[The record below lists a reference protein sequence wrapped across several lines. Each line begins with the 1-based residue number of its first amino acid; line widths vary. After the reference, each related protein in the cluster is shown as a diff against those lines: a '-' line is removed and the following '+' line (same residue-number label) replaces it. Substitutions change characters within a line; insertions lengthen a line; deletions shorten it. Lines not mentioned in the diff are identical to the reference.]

1 MFTEEEKK
9 ILKTCIST
17 EIIEV
22 KRLINEKPDIEL
34 NCYLQKLM
42 QLKEKLN
49 KMNESK

>member
-1 MFTEEEKK
+1 MFTDEEKK
-9 ILKTCIST
+9 MLKTCIST

-22 KRLINEKPDIEL
+22 NRLINEKPDVEL
-34 NCYLQKLM
+34 DFYLQKLM